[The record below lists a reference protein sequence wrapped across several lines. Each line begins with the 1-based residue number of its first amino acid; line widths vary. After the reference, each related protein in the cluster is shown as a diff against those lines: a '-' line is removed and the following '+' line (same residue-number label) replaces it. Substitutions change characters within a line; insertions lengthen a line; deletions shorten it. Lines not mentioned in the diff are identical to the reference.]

1 MAGRVKVEQH
11 GRKAQL
17 VLDHA
22 AAKNAL
28 TEAMLDQLIGVVGD
42 LSTDD
47 TADVVVIS
55 GAGTDFCS
63 GSDVGDITAVLAE
76 DAAGRKASFESG
88 LTARIHPLMRTLM
101 DLPQVVVASA
111 RGHAVGL
118 GAAIVLAADLTV
130 LSETICLT
138 LPQVALGHTVD
149 HGESYLLPRKVGPAR
164 AMQMVLLGSS
174 VTATDA
180 AQFGLANFVSADD
193 RLEERTNEIVEAL
206 LAGSPASIRG
216 TKRILSGSLDRD
228 RATQLAVEVEAVAAC
243 AYSEDFVSAI
253 RTKLGGRTSARSR

>member
-1 MAGRVKVEQH
+1 MEGRVTAQQR
-11 GRKAQL
+11 GRKAQI
-17 VLDHA
+17 VLDRP

-47 TADVVVIS
+47 TTDVVVIG

-63 GSDVGDITAVLAE
+63 GSDVGDITAALAS
-76 DAAGRKASFESG
+76 DAAGRKAMFETG
-88 LTARIHPLMRTLM
+88 LTTRIHPLMRSLM

-130 LSETICLT
+130 LSETIRLS

-149 HGESYLLPRKVGPAR
+149 HGESYLLPRRVGPAR
-164 AMQMVLLGSS
+164 AMQV
-174 VTATDA
+174 
-180 AQFGLANFVSADD
+180 
-193 RLEERTNEIVEAL
+193 AL
-206 LAGSPASIRG
+206 LAAG
-216 TKRILSGSLDRD
+216 
-228 RATQLAVEVEAVAAC
+228 
-243 AYSEDFVSAI
+243 
-253 RTKLGGRTSARSR
+253 

>member
-130 LSETICLT
+130 LSETIRLT

-164 AMQMVLLGSS
+164 AMQMVLLGQT
-174 VTATDA
+174 VPAADA
-180 AQFGLANFVSADD
+180 ARYGLANFVVDD
-193 RLEERTNEIVEAL
+193 DALEQRTAEILSAL
-206 LAGSPASIRG
+206 LSGSSTSLRG
-216 TKRILSGSLDRD
+216 TKRILAGSFDRD
-228 RATQLAVEVEAVAAC
+228 RDAQLAAEVAAVSEC
-243 AYSEDFVSAI
+243 AISEDFVAAI
-253 RTKLGGRTSARSR
+253 DTKIGRRR

>member
-1 MAGRVKVEQH
+1 MQGRVTAEQD
-11 GRKAQL
+11 GRKAQI
-17 VLDHA
+17 VLDRP

-28 TEAMLDQLIGVVGD
+28 TEAMLGELIGVVGD

-47 TADVVVIS
+47 TTDVVVIS
-55 GAGTDFCS
+55 GAGSDFCS
-63 GSDVGDITAVLAE
+63 GSDVGDITAVLVL
-76 DAAGRKASFESG
+76 DALGRKARFESG
-88 LTARIHPLMRTLM
+88 LTTQIHPLVRSLM

-111 RGHAVGL
+111 RGHAIGL

-130 LSETICLT
+130 LSETIRVS

-149 HGESYLLPRKVGPAR
+149 HGESYLLPRRIGTAR
-164 AMQMVLLGSS
+164 AMQMVLLGSK
-174 VTATDA
+174 VTAADA

-253 RTKLGGRTSARSR
+253 RTKLGGRSSTGSQ

>member
-1 MAGRVKVEQH
+1 MRDGLHQMKGYYRAMRKLILASGSPRRAELLKSAGFEFEVRAADIDESPLASEAASDYVIRVARE
-11 GRKAQL
+11 KAQS
-17 VLDHA
+17 VA
-22 AAKNAL
+22 SGI
-28 TEAMLDQLIGVVGD
+28 T
-42 LSTDD
+42 
-47 TADVVVIS
+47 
-55 GAGTDFCS
+55 GAG
-63 GSDVGDITAVLAE
+63 
-76 DAAGRKASFESG
+76 
-88 LTARIHPLMRTLM
+88 
-101 DLPQVVVASA
+101 
-111 RGHAVGL
+111 
-118 GAAIVLAADLTV
+118 AIVLAADLTV
-130 LSETICLT
+130 LSETIRLT

-253 RTKLGGRTSARSR
+253 RTKLGGRTSAGSR